1 MGNSKVLRTVA
12 TWLLCLMLAVAAAA
26 LTIVLVNAFVF
37 SPQHQVKAY
46 FNALED
52 GNGGTALGLLHAT
65 VPDAN
70 AAMLDGAALKAS
82 VDTLENLE
90 IQDPVPAGDN
100 RVDQPVSYTV
110 DGVAHTTTF
119 TLEKTGTTWLFFNQ
133 WSFVP
138 STLPTIS
145 VDVVNGNEA
154 SLNGT
159 RVALPEGK
167 SSFAVFYPGSFE
179 AHYASD
185 YFAAPVVESVLTGPQ
200 NAPDARLSLATEAT
214 PKLVDDLS
222 GQVNAFLDSCAEQR
236 VLQPSGCPFS
246 ASMDRVQD
254 DTIDWSIEEYPEVK
268 VEPFKGSWVLSPLRG
283 VAKLN
288 VVEIDLFTGASVERE
303 LKQDFDFTGRL
314 SVNDGHVTLTPVVEY

>member
-1 MGNSKVLRTVA
+1 MLRTVA

-26 LTIVLVNAFVF
+26 VTIMLVNAFVF

-46 FNALED
+46 FKALED
-52 GNGGTALGLLHAT
+52 GDGGAALGLLHAT

-82 VDTLENLE
+82 VEDIEDLEVG
-90 IQDPVPAGDN
+90 DPVPAGEDK
-100 RVDQPVSYTV
+100 VDLPVHYTV
-110 DGVAHTTTF
+110 GGAPHTSTF

-145 VDVVNGNEA
+145 VDVINENEA

-167 SSFAVFYPGSFE
+167 NSFAVFYPGTFE

-185 YFAAPVVESVLTGPQ
+185 YFAAPVVESVLTGPE
-200 NAPDARLSLATEAT
+200 NAQDAQLSLATAAT
-214 PKLVDDLS
+214 PKLVQDL
-222 GQVNAFLDSCAEQR
+222 GAQVNAFLDSCAEQR

-246 ASMDRVQD
+246 AAMDRVRD
-254 DTIDWSIEEYPEVK
+254 DTINWSIVKYPDVK
-268 VEPFKGSWVLSPLRG
+268 VEPFKGSWVLSPLTG

-288 VVEIDLFTGASVERE
+288 VVEIDLFTGAAVERE
-303 LKQDFDFTGRL
+303 IEQEFGFTGRL
-314 SVNDGHVTLTPVVEY
+314 SVIDGNVTLTPVVEY

>member
-1 MGNSKVLRTVA
+1 
-12 TWLLCLMLAVAAAA
+12 MLAVAACA
-26 LTIVLVNAFVF
+26 LTIVLVNTFVF

-46 FNALED
+46 LNALED
-52 GNGGTALGLLHAT
+52 GDGGAALGLLHAT

-82 VDTLENLE
+82 VEDIEDLELE
-90 IQDPVPAGDN
+90 DPIPAGDN
-100 RVDQPVSYTV
+100 VVELPVHYTV
-110 DGVAHTTTF
+110 DGTAHTTTF
-119 TLEKTGTTWLFFNQ
+119 TLEKTGTTWLFFSQ

-145 VDVVNGNEA
+145 VDVINENEA

-167 SSFAVFYPGSFE
+167 NSFAVFYPGTFE

-200 NAPDARLSLATEAT
+200 NAQDARLTLATEAT
-214 PKLVDDLS
+214 PKLIEDLS
-222 GQVNAFLDSCAEQR
+222 NQVNAFLDSCAEQR

-254 DTIDWSIEEYPEVK
+254 NTIDWSIAEYPEVK
-268 VEPFKGSWVLSPLRG
+268 VEPFNGSWVLSPLTG
-283 VAKLN
+283 VAILN

-303 LKQDFDFTGRL
+303 LEQEFGFTGRL
-314 SVNDGHVTLTPVVEY
+314 SVNNGNVTLTPVVEY